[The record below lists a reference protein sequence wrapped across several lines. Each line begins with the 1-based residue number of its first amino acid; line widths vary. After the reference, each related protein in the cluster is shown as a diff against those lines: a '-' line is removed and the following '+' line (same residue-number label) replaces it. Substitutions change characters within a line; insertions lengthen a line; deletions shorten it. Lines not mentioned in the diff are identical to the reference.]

1 MLQPNEIDLGTLGE
15 FLQSARSNFELY
27 EEKETNWSIFIPT
40 QMKKRRKE
48 PEGKYFFNSAEDT
61 VFSGSSKMRA
71 DVYETFDLLTDTVPL
86 FIADYFEWLALLA
99 SGRLPPETF
108 PSAQLRTVLSEIR
121 SSLASGRALTPV
133 LQRDLWRAYQEA
145 NVVTASTENG
155 LNAITILLSRALRGL
170 EVGNSINESWRPSK
184 LWKFQKGVRVRQ
196 MTGFF
201 RQAIRGNRPLPG
213 RIPRHPTEGHQLD
226 TPNSFD
232 RQAQKIG
239 VNVTSSYNRLDP

>member
-1 MLQPNEIDLGTLGE
+1 
-15 FLQSARSNFELY
+15 
-27 EEKETNWSIFIPT
+27 
-40 QMKKRRKE
+40 MKKRRKE

-71 DVYETFDLLTDTVPL
+71 DVHETFDLLTEKKWKIIYSDTVPL

-155 LNAITILLSRALRGL
+155 LKEKQQHDRERIEVRRRL
-170 EVGNSINESWRPSK
+170 ELWEKTGSVEGAGDGEQAAQRSTQLDK
-184 LWKFQKGVRVRQ
+184 LWVR
-196 MTGFF
+196 
-201 RQAIRGNRPLPG
+201 I
-213 RIPRHPTEGHQLD
+213 IEHE
-226 TPNSFD
+226 
-232 RQAQKIG
+232 
-239 VNVTSSYNRLDP
+239 

>member
-1 MLQPNEIDLGTLGE
+1 
-15 FLQSARSNFELY
+15 
-27 EEKETNWSIFIPT
+27 
-40 QMKKRRKE
+40 
-48 PEGKYFFNSAEDT
+48 
-61 VFSGSSKMRA
+61 MRA
-71 DVYETFDLLTDTVPL
+71 DVYETFDLLTGEFVRRKEAYTSMHSNSTGIWP
-86 FIADYFEWLALLA
+86 IA
-99 SGRLPPETF
+99 SETF

-155 LNAITILLSRALRGL
+155 LKLFINFPIVPSRFCYHVYLRGL

-232 RQAQKIG
+232 RQAQ
-239 VNVTSSYNRLDP
+239 NRRQRHFKL